1 MAFIDGK
8 FTFTDSEVSNQ
19 GSPCV
24 GDTPWRQ
31 SFSVT
36 WSRSRSFF
44 WSKRRLWERLH
55 RRFKAANTIASVRGC
70 LVWPWQWMRPRQ
82 WQARLANVHG
92 QKPGEK
98 NLLEL
103 VATCLK
109 GESGTRVQPQSDLNT
124 LRSSASMV
132 LKLDLVAELM
142 TKLKLILPS
151 EQTSHLVIRP
161 LLALSLNEMPFHDCF
176 KEFKRVFRLKTK
188 GSWICWRMLRS
199 WAWSQR
205 PTTPR
210 RPQTRKFFRTATLAQ
225 NHCKRK
231 PRKKWKKNQPT
242 KNSEHEEEC
251 GGTAGRA

>member
-1 MAFIDGK
+1 MASKLLSDLESIQK
-8 FTFTDSEVSNQ
+8 F
-19 GSPCV
+19 
-24 GDTPWRQ
+24 
-31 SFSVT
+31 
-36 WSRSRSFF
+36 
-44 WSKRRLWERLH
+44 
-55 RRFKAANTIASVRGC
+55 
-70 LVWPWQWMRPRQ
+70 
-82 WQARLANVHG
+82 
-92 QKPGEK
+92 
-98 NLLEL
+98 LLEQKEAL
-103 VATCLK
+103 GETAQAVQGGQHDRFCSRLSSMTLTVDEATAVTSKIGQRPWTEARRKKPAGACGHVSEGWEWHEAAK
-109 GESGTRVQPQSDLNT
+109 PDSSGVQPQSDLNT